1 MTDWYLR
8 LSERRPRQRVQK
20 KSRLVKDQAALL
32 PSTDTQR
39 RPPEGRNGPRKAI
52 LPHFHGKVKREFTFF
67 GLSTAAEKPQ
77 RGPRSGPGGP
87 RRGARKTR
95 PRAGAKP
102 PGGHALP
109 RRGTGGGEKKAR
121 RRERSR
127 ASRAQKPP
135 PEENDTHRGPNAPAP
150 REGKGGEA
158 ARGAG
163 AGGPGPE
170 AATAGPKR
178 PPRPQN
184 TAPPRKDSGRE
195 RPRPKKRL
203 PGPRGARSRTRPG
216 PQTGA
221 TGGPQGR
228 PGGGERSEGE
238 NAGPPPRQRGR
249 SRRAADGDSR
259 PAAGA
264 ATGGNPGGLRKKPP
278 QTAAAGGKI
287 PLVGLGKAA
296 ILRPPSRRQGHG
308 SAEGT
313 VPARRLRASSSKC
326 VRISCRADALCAA
339 QIATAIC
346 LP

>member
-39 RPPEGRNGPRKAI
+39 RPPEEWNGPRMAI
-52 LPHFHGKVKREFTFF
+52 LPHFHGKVNSEFTIF

-102 PGGHALP
+102 PGGHAHSPEGSGEGRKKGAPAGAKPSQPRPKTPAGGKRHAPRPQRPGPP
-109 RRGTGGGEKKAR
+109 RRKR
-121 RRERSR
+121 RRSRPGGRGRRPRARSR
-127 ASRAQKPP
+127 DS
-135 PEENDTHRGPNAPAP
+135 
-150 REGKGGEA
+150 
-158 ARGAG
+158 
-163 AGGPGPE
+163 GPE
-170 AATAGPKR
+170 AAPPPAKHRTTEEGQRAG
-178 PPRPQN
+178 
-184 TAPPRKDSGRE
+184 TAPAGKAA
-195 RPRPKKRL
+195 

-278 QTAAAGGKI
+278 QTCGGRRQNTACGSGQGRNSAAAQ
-287 PLVGLGKAA
+287 PEARA
-296 ILRPPSRRQGHG
+296 RQG
-308 SAEGT
+308 
-313 VPARRLRASSSKC
+313 RRHSPGPQAPGQQFEMRTHF
-326 VRISCRADALCAA
+326 V
-339 QIATAIC
+339 
-346 LP
+346 